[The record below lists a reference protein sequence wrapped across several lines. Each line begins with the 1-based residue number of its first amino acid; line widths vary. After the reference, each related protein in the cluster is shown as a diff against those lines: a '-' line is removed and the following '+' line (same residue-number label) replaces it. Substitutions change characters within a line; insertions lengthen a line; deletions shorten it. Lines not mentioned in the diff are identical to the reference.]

1 MGSAIGVNM
10 QRGIVHC
17 DLKCDNILLATPDED
32 ATVKIAD
39 FGFAQLVPR
48 STKLSEPCG
57 TPE

>member
-1 MGSAIGVNM
+1 M